1 MKQVR
6 SPRKSADKAKSKIQY
21 VVKRVKIKR
30 VKITYFS
37 NSEHT
42 ESEKNIRNS
51 FSSFPFNGDG
61 WEVGLKSSENKNDI
75 NNCWTTQIFS
85 S

>member
-21 VVKRVKIKR
+21 VVKRVKI
-30 VKITYFS
+30 TYFS

-42 ESEKNIRNS
+42 ESEKILEIHLVH
-51 FSSFPFNGDG
+51 FPLMGMGGN
-61 WEVGLKSSENKNDI
+61 
-75 NNCWTTQIFS
+75 
-85 S
+85 